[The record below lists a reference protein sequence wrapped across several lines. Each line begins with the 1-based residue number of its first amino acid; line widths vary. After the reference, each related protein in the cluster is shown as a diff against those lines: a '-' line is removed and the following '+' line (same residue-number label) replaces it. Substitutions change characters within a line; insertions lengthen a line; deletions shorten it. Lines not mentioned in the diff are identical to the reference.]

1 MNSVRKNLACALA
14 FSLLA
19 AFGIN
24 SATAGGEVGDHVNHL
39 TDNLNKYSEEVV
51 WLVSKTD
58 DIVNRYQKGG
68 AKEANSKSLI
78 DNWEAVNF
86 HAAIESNYIPLYATI
101 WQGLYGVKDGIDKN
115 LPIEQVRA
123 EQQKLET
130 ALWQSL
136 GAVKLA
142 AQFQDKGLLK
152 EVALRDGA
160 PTNSIE
166 ALDQIKTRL
175 DRVTAKYAEKLVKE
189 SVDIVHDTYLNLFEG
204 VEGELIAHDAELVED
219 LEKDFNVTLPKAL
232 QGKASL
238 DDVRKIVSSMG
249 AKLDK
254 AKSLLVK
261 EKANKKKVF

>member
-1 MNSVRKNLACALA
+1 MKVVNNNLFLALSFSVLTL
-14 FSLLA
+14 FT
-19 AFGIN
+19 IN
-24 SATAGGEVGDHVNHL
+24 TATAGGEVGDHVNHL

-51 WLVSKTD
+51 WLISKTD
-58 DIVNRYQKGG
+58 DIVDRYQKSG
-68 AKEANSKSLI
+68 AKEANSKSLV

-101 WQGLYGVKDGIDKN
+101 WQGIYGVKDAIDKN
-115 LPIEQVRA
+115 QPIEQVRA
-123 EQQKLET
+123 EQQKYEK

-142 AQFQDKGLLK
+142 AQFQDKGLLEK
-152 EVALRDGA
+152 VALRDGP
-160 PTNSIE
+160 PTNSVE
-166 ALDQIKTRL
+166 ALDKIKTRL

-189 SVDIVHDTYLNLFEG
+189 SVEIVHDTYLNLFEG
-204 VEGELIAHDAELVED
+204 VEGELIALDAALVED

-232 QGKASL
+232 ESKASL
-238 DDVRKIVSSMG
+238 DDVRKVVNSMG

>member
-1 MNSVRKNLACALA
+1 MTSIKKYVTCTVG
-14 FSLLA
+14 FSLLII
-19 AFGIN
+19 FGIN
-24 SATAGGEVGDHVNHL
+24 TAVAGGEVGDHVNHL

-51 WLVSKTD
+51 WLISKTD
-58 DIVNRYQKGG
+58 DIVDRYQKGG

-86 HAAIESNYIPLYATI
+86 HAAIESNFIPLYATI

-115 LPIEQVRA
+115 LPIEQINA

-142 AQFQDKGLLK
+142 AQYQDKGLLK
-152 EVALRDGA
+152 KVALREGA

-175 DRVTAKYAEKLVKE
+175 DRVVAKYAEKLVKE
-189 SVDIVHDTYLNLFEG
+189 SIEIVHDTYLNLFEG
-204 VEGELIAHDAELVED
+204 TEGELITHDAELVED

-232 QGKASL
+232 ENKASL
-238 DDVRKIVSSMG
+238 DDIRKIVSDMG
-249 AKLDK
+249 TKLDK

-261 EKANKKKVF
+261 EKENKKKVF